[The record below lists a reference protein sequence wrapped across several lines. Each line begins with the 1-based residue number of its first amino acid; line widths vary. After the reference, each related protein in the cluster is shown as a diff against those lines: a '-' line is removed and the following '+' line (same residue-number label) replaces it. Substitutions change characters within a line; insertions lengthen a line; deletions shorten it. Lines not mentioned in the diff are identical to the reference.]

1 MSAETIATE
10 ATRMLTHST
19 VHQVTAELDS
29 VVPPS
34 SGIYAW
40 WSDVEISPGFSG
52 ISHPGN
58 PALQLAYVGI
68 GKSLYQRVISWHL
81 GRSRN
86 SSLRRTLGVL
96 LTPAMGFTSRMG
108 PKGKVLLGS
117 PADEDR
123 LTSWMH
129 IHMSVTWWAVP
140 SPDEDFER
148 VVLKTMRPPLNVRN
162 APKSPARDAVNAA
175 MAAARIAARHQEHA
189 RLQAP
194 ATSQE

>member
-1 MSAETIATE
+1 MAMGAEELAAE
-10 ATRMLTHST
+10 AARMLTHST
-19 VHQVTAELDS
+19 AHRVTAELDS
-29 VVPPS
+29 VVPPR

-52 ISHPGN
+52 ISHAGN

-68 GKSLYQRVISWHL
+68 GGNLHERVISWHL

-96 LTPAMGFTSRMG
+96 LTPAVGFTSRMG

-117 PADEDR
+117 PADEYR

-129 IHMSVTWWAVP
+129 SHMSVTWWAVLH
-140 SPDEDFER
+140 PDEDFEHA
-148 VVLKTMRPPLNVRN
+148 VLAIMRPPLNVRN
-162 APKSPARDAVNAA
+162 APKTPARDAVNAA
-175 MAAARIAARHQEHA
+175 VAAARIEARRKEHG
-189 RLQAP
+189 RH
-194 ATSQE
+194 